1 MAVSM
6 KKLTVLVFL
15 SLFVLGG
22 SLKAQDYGKE
32 SSANPY
38 RINRG
43 YKDALKEEDTLRPGM
58 ERKKIG
64 SITTIVPEGTEIYE
78 KNGLLIIESP
88 EEYSARR
95 FKEMESHFEKLEKRL
110 LNAETDI
117 EDIEIE
123 VGRLKDAS
131 PEEASEPE
139 KPEEE
144 AQTQEE
150 GVGIIGQGEE
160 AGYEEGVVSVGG
172 KNL

>member
-6 KKLTVLVFL
+6 KKLMVLVFL

-22 SLKAQDYGKE
+22 TLKAQDYGKE

-43 YKDALKEEDTLRPGM
+43 YKGALKKEDPLRPGM

-78 KNGLLIIESP
+78 RSGLLIIESP

-95 FKEMESHFEKLEKRL
+95 FKEMESRFEKLEKRL
-110 LNAETDI
+110 LEAETHI
-117 EDIEIE
+117 EDVEIE
-123 VGRLKDAS
+123 VSGLNDA
-131 PEEASEPE
+131 PIEESEPG

-150 GVGIIGQGEE
+150 GVGIMGQGEK